1 MNERLN
7 EYVTGAGD
15 DRVHN
20 NIKPLTH
27 QPFWE
32 ESTPPMLFSLSFLFF
47 GALDPI
53 GSLPKL
59 TSPLLS
65 WLGIVQPTLDS
76 ISE

>member
-1 MNERLN
+1 
-7 EYVTGAGD
+7 
-15 DRVHN
+15 
-20 NIKPLTH
+20 
-27 QPFWE
+27 
-32 ESTPPMLFSLSFLFF
+32 MLFSLSFLFF